1 MSQLFFLVNFF
12 FHVCSAGWYY
22 QLDRMLFSTY
32 QQLCAITNHL
42 SFSSERKR
50 VHKAN
55 LELQYQLYNEFE
67 WIYRNMTISTIHNYI
82 IGKRHSDCR
91 RSTPKILKK
100 MRMKLKEFK
109 FRWVR
114 IFDADLFRFCS
125 ICVAGFKPRFLFNF
139 FHFSSFS
146 WFSICS
152 CLSLEMRVR
161 QCYIPRHS
169 MYAKNLMNHFIVSR
183 TTGNALIVWIKQ
195 PTHFGWLQSL
205 HQNRTLYVDVYPRI

>member
-100 MRMKLKEFK
+100 CEWNWKSSNFVGYEYLTPICFG
-109 FRWVR
+109 FVV
-114 IFDADLFRFCS
+114 FALQGSSPDFCS
-125 ICVAGFKPRFLFNF
+125 IFFIFLPSVDFLSAVVCRWRWECCNATYLGIRCMLKILWII
-139 FHFSSFS
+139 SSS
-146 WFSICS
+146 VE
-152 CLSLEMRVR
+152 LQVM
-161 QCYIPRHS
+161 HS
-169 MYAKNLMNHFIVSR
+169 
-183 TTGNALIVWIKQ
+183 
-195 PTHFGWLQSL
+195 
-205 HQNRTLYVDVYPRI
+205 